1 MTQDTN
7 VSATPRRIKRGWMNL
22 RVERIVHE
30 TPDTDTFY
38 LVDADEGG
46 RVFDYVAGQ
55 YLTFRFD
62 DLEAKPLVRSYTM
75 SSSPRQ
81 EPFSAVTIKRV
92 DGGRISNWFC
102 DKVKVGDILR
112 ARGPIGKFVFEPN
125 LDQPHLV
132 MVAGG
137 SGVTPF
143 VSIIREY
150 ANKLGHPLAPR
161 QMTLLVS
168 HRSHADIICAA
179 DFAAIEHI
187 SSVKVITT
195 LSREDKRSA
204 GFWFGR
210 LDEDKLSQA
219 LAGTY
224 KSATYM
230 TCGPKAIMD
239 QTVAHLQKMDVPEA
253 CIKTESFE
261 S

>member
-1 MTQDTN
+1 
-7 VSATPRRIKRGWMNL
+7 
-22 RVERIVHE
+22 
-30 TPDTDTFY
+30 
-38 LVDADEGG
+38 
-46 RVFDYVAGQ
+46 
-55 YLTFRFD
+55 
-62 DLEAKPLVRSYTM
+62 M
-75 SSSPRQ
+75 SSSPCQ

-102 DKVKVGDILR
+102 DQVKVGNILR
-112 ARGPIGKFVFEPN
+112 ARGPIGKFVFDPT
-125 LDQPHLV
+125 LDQSHLV

-143 VSIIREY
+143 VSILREY
-150 ANKLGHPLAPR
+150 ADKLGQPHAPH

-179 DFAAIEHI
+179 DLAAIDHI
-187 SSVKVITT
+187 SGIKVITT
-195 LSREDKRSA
+195 LSREDKRA
-204 GFWFGR
+204 EGFWFGR

-224 KSATYM
+224 QSATYM

-239 QTVAHLQKMDVPEA
+239 QTVAHLQKMQVPETR
-253 CIKTESFE
+253 IKTESFE